1 MDSFNLN
8 NRKDWTIISNII
20 EDGSR
25 VLDLGCGDGAFLRY
39 MIENKAISALGF
51 ERDQKFV
58 TACIANGVP
67 VIKSD
72 LDRKLDF
79 ALDKSFDY
87 VIVSRT
93 LQELTEPEVML
104 KEVLR
109 IGKKAIV
116 SFINFG
122 YYENRLQ
129 LMFKGR
135 MPESKY
141 IPHKWYNTPNIHL
154 GTINDFKI
162 LCNELDIKIL
172 QTIPIG
178 KSWSFPA
185 KMWQNMFAPTCVF
198 VLE

>member
-58 TACIANGVP
+58 AACIANGVP

>member
-1 MDSFNLN
+1 MDNFNLN
-8 NRKDWTIISNII
+8 SRKDWTIISNII

-39 MIENKAISALGF
+39 MMDTKYISALGF
-51 ERDQKFV
+51 ERDQKEV
-58 TACIANGVP
+58 AKCIANGVP

-72 LDRKLDF
+72 LNRKLDF

-93 LQELTEPEVML
+93 LQELTEPEVTL

-109 IGKKAIV
+109 VGKKAIV

-154 GTINDFKI
+154 GTIDDFKI
-162 LCNELDIKIL
+162 LCAELDIKIL

-178 KSWSFPA
+178 KSWGLPA
-185 KMWQNMFAPTCVF
+185 KVWQNMFAPTCVF
-198 VLE
+198 VLG

>member
-8 NRKDWTIISNII
+8 NRKDWTIISQII
-20 EDGSR
+20 ENGSR

-39 MIENKAISALGF
+39 MIENKYISALGF
-51 ERDQKFV
+51 ERDQKLV
-58 TACIANGVP
+58 AKCIANGVP

-109 IGKKAIV
+109 ISKKAIV

-154 GTINDFKI
+154 GTIDDFKI
-162 LCNELDIKIL
+162 LCEELDIKIL

>member
-58 TACIANGVP
+58 AACIANGVP

-162 LCNELDIKIL
+162 LCDELDIKIL